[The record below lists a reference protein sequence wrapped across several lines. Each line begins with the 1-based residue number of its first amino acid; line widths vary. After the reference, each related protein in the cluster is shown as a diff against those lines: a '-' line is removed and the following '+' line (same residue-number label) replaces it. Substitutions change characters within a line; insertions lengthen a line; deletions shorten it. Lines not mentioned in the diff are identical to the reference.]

1 LDVQNAFGQSTSN
14 RPIRKDAQT
23 SNGMKALKDIATLKE
38 DYRYVT
44 KHKGQ
49 IFKTY
54 NRIRRNAD

>member
-1 LDVQNAFGQSTSN
+1 FGQSTSN

-49 IFKTY
+49 ILKTY